1 MVDAFTH
8 LLAAA
13 FRLRT
18 VRLLGFRLSDRD
30 LGRRLI
36 DPALELEA
44 ARRLARRLD
53 DEAAAR
59 ATRPRPVSQ
68 ES

>member
-1 MVDAFTH
+1 MVDAFTPF
-8 LLAAA
+8 LAAA

-18 VRLLGFRLSDRD
+18 LRRLGFRLSDRD

-36 DPALELEA
+36 DPALDVEA

-53 DEAAAR
+53 AEAAAR
-59 ATRPRPVSQ
+59 STRPLPVSQ